1 MIDLKLGELYT
12 TRDESLVEAA
22 KGILIDSAGT
32 EQVCQKGEIRHGP
45 PPDCRYGFRSFDAL
59 LAALLPLK
67 KNFQIFLIKSF
78 RFRIIAMNTNKNE
91 KGVSLVC
98 IKSTLKS

>member
-1 MIDLKLGELYT
+1 MIVKYAQT
-12 TRDESLVEAA
+12 SCTRGDTSEYFLVY
-22 KGILIDSAGT
+22 SAGAG
-32 EQVCQKGEIRHGP
+32 QICQKGEIRHGL
-45 PPDCRYGFRSFDAL
+45 PPDCRYGLRSFDAL
-59 LAALLPLK
+59 PAALLPLK
-67 KNFQIFLIKSF
+67 KISQIFLIKSF